1 MILQNKLRYLNIL
14 IVKIIKYFFQ
24 IIINFYIKE
33 NQKFFLQKMEFG
45 LTEVI
50 LGYRVDELVR
60 LIVVL
65 GSGGVLAEILDDN
78 SVRIAP
84 VELSDAMEMI
94 EEVKA
99 LSIIN
104 GYRCMPKG
112 DIFSLAKAIVSIS
125 KLSFNKK
132 IKEAEINPL
141 IIKNDGK
148 GVVAVDGLIVL
159 KIND

>member
-104 GYRCMPKG
+104 GYRGMPKG
-112 DIFSLAKAIVSIS
+112 DLFSLAKAIESMS
-125 KLSFNKK
+125 QLSFNKK
-132 IKEAEINPL
+132 IKEA
-141 IIKNDGK
+141 
-148 GVVAVDGLIVL
+148 
-159 KIND
+159 

>member
-1 MILQNKLRYLNIL
+1 
-14 IVKIIKYFFQ
+14 
-24 IIINFYIKE
+24 
-33 NQKFFLQKMEFG
+33 MEFG

-104 GYRCMPKG
+104 GYIGIPKG
-112 DIFSLAKAIVSIS
+112 DIFSLAKAIESMS
-125 KLSFNKK
+125 QLSFNKK
-132 IKEAEINPL
+132 IKEA
-141 IIKNDGK
+141 
-148 GVVAVDGLIVL
+148 
-159 KIND
+159 